1 MDGIRTAPI
10 RQVVPVLLLYVL
22 ISILGMYYHELAL
35 EEAQFFLLARDS
47 DSLSSLYHNMQYE
60 GHPRLWCAL
69 LFFITHFI
77 TSSYIGM
84 QVLHLMITTATVFL
98 FLRYA
103 PFRMW
108 MKAFI
113 IGGYYFLFE
122 YDILSRNY
130 APGILVL
137 FVCCLQMSRAAATV
151 NRRESSRRWS
161 DAGLTRVRDLET
173 RRGLNLPLMGL
184 LLVLLCNTHLFFAFA
199 AAGIYISLLV
209 EYAGQGKIF
218 SRSFLLF
225 SLLFVAG
232 FVTALVQL
240 QVPSADRLFTVKWS
254 EGPTRHSM
262 VAASYALIRGW
273 FPIPA
278 FSGENFWNSYWLSD
292 ETTGGIV
299 RVILFIFSLLF
310 PALVLRRSSRA
321 QVFYYTVIFLLLGF
335 FLFLPMVASRYFG
348 VEYVCF
354 IAACWMAGQGS
365 RDFFAFRRE
374 RNPTMRN
381 ALQVTTWLI
390 LAVQLVIGGY
400 ALAQD
405 IGRPFSQAKNAVAF
419 IKEQQL
425 ETQELIVDGYIAGPA
440 LSVYSGKKLYYL
452 ATGERGSFCVW
463 KKINFPQPPSTVEEE
478 IERSDL
484 VKGLDRFI
492 LISNRPMTAGLI
504 RLGDAH
510 FRFVPLAS
518 FTNSITPLENS
529 YIYQAIRKT

>member
-1 MDGIRTAPI
+1 MDGIRTARLRLVIPLLS
-10 RQVVPVLLLYVL
+10 VYLLL
-22 ISILGMYYHELAL
+22 SILGMYYHELAL
-35 EEAQFFLLARDS
+35 EEAQFFLLGRDS

-108 MKAFI
+108 IKACI

-130 APGILVL
+130 APGILLL
-137 FVCCLQMSRAAATV
+137 FVCCLQLSRAGATA

-161 DAGLTRVRDLET
+161 DAGLTRVGDLGP
-173 RRGLNLPLMGL
+173 RRVLNLPLMGL
-184 LLVLLCNTHLFFAFA
+184 LLLLLCNTHLFFAFA
-199 AAGIYISLLV
+199 AAGIYVCLLV
-209 EYAGQGKIF
+209 EYAGKGKIF
-218 SRSFLLF
+218 SLPFLLF
-225 SLLFVAG
+225 SLLFAAG
-232 FVTALVQL
+232 FGAALLQL
-240 QVPSADRLFTVKWS
+240 QVPSADRLFTVNWS
-254 EGPTRHSM
+254 EGPARHSM

-278 FSGENFWNSYWLSD
+278 FSGEHFWNSYWLSD

-299 RVILFIFSLLF
+299 RTILFPFSLLF

-321 QVFYYTVIFLLLGF
+321 LVFYYTVIFLLLGF

-374 RNPTMRN
+374 RYPVLRN
-381 ALQVTTWLI
+381 ALQATIWLI
-390 LAVQLVIGGY
+390 LTVQLVVGGY
-400 ALAQD
+400 ALVQD
-405 IGRPFSQAKNAVAF
+405 FSRPFSQAKNAVAF

-425 ETQELIVDGYIAGPA
+425 ESQELIVDGYIAGPA

-452 ATGERGSFCVW
+452 TTGEMSSFCVW
-463 KKINFPQPPSTVEEE
+463 KKMYFPQPPSTLKEE
-478 IERSDL
+478 IERSDF
-484 VKGLDRFI
+484 VKRLDRFI
-492 LISNRPMTAGLI
+492 LISNRPMSADLI
-504 RLGDAH
+504 RSGDAH
-510 FRFVPLAS
+510 FRFVPLAA